1 MVDSGLINHGW
12 SYINID
18 DAWQGTRGG
27 ALNAI
32 QGNSETFPDIA
43 GLSRYVHGLGLKLG
57 IYSTPWVTSYKKCIG
72 STCDNENGSYG
83 TNVVKKRGNFSFV
96 KQDVA
101 QWAAWEIDFLKYDWH
116 PIDVPSAQEMSD
128 ALRACGRDIALSLSS
143 QATFDNAD
151 SFQKLSQLW
160 RTSADIQA
168 TWLSISNTGF
178 MQQAIWNRFSGPGHW
193 NDPDILQLG
202 LLNDW
207 KNAGVQIPTGL
218 TANEQYTQFSLW
230 CLLAA
235 PLIYGGDMT
244 KIDPFTLSLLTN
256 DEVIAIDQD
265 PLGQAARRVAKQGR
279 AEVWAR
285 DLEDGSKAVGLFN
298 RGEDPTDVSIDW
310 TALGLAGNQV
320 ARDLWRQKDLGNF
333 DGIFTTSVPTHGVVL
348 IKLTPVRQK

>member
-12 SYINID
+12 S
-18 DAWQGTRGG
+18 WQ
-27 ALNAI
+27 
-32 QGNSETFPDIA
+32 
-43 GLSRYVHGLGLKLG
+43 
-57 IYSTPWVTSYKKCIG
+57 
-72 STCDNENGSYG
+72 
-83 TNVVKKRGNFSFV
+83 
-96 KQDVA
+96 
-101 QWAAWEIDFLKYDWH
+101 
-116 PIDVPSAQEMSD
+116 
-128 ALRACGRDIALSLSS
+128 
-143 QATFDNAD
+143 
-151 SFQKLSQLW
+151 
-160 RTSADIQA
+160 
-168 TWLSISNTGF
+168 SISNTGF

-320 ARDLWRQKDLGNF
+320 ARDLWRQKDLGSF